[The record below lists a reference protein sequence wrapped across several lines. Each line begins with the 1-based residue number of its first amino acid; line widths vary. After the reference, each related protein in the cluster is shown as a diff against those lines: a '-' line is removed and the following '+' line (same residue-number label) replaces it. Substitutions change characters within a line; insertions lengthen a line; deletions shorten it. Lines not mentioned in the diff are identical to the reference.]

1 MRSVIGADSIGD
13 RIEHLILPVTTLAI
27 FQVSGWLRYVRAQM
41 LEVMSQE
48 YVKTARS
55 KGLSER
61 VVIMRHAFRN
71 ALLPLV
77 TLLGI
82 EIPLLVGGAVFV
94 ETIYSWPGLGLLSVQ
109 AAAEHDYTMII
120 GLTVFVAAFTLISNL
135 VTDLLYAFVDPQI
148 TYQ

>member
-1 MRSVIGADSIGD
+1 
-13 RIEHLILPVTTLAI
+13 
-27 FQVSGWLRYVRAQM
+27 
-41 LEVMSQE
+41 
-48 YVKTARS
+48 
-55 KGLSER
+55 
-61 VVIMRHAFRN
+61 MRHAFRN

-109 AAAEHDYTMII
+109 AAAERDYTMII
-120 GLTVFVAAFTLISNL
+120 GLTVFIAAFTLISNL
-135 VTDLLYAFVDPQI
+135 VTDLLYAVVDPQI

>member
-1 MRSVIGADSIGD
+1 
-13 RIEHLILPVTTLAI
+13 
-27 FQVSGWLRYVRAQM
+27 
-41 LEVMSQE
+41 
-48 YVKTARS
+48 
-55 KGLSER
+55 
-61 VVIMRHAFRN
+61 
-71 ALLPLV
+71 
-77 TLLGI
+77 
-82 EIPLLVGGAVFV
+82 LLVGGAVFV